1 MAESYSDDQFL
12 RRENC
17 LQVAAEL
24 EDDRAFVQLP
34 FRPQLFWHE
43 TLLRPRRR
51 RLPPGWEQNSG
62 VVRGRSFLVVL
73 EDLEELLELVPPLLL
88 VVLVELSVEDGEVG
102 QLETA
107 EIGLRA
113 RLVPLQLSLVELLV
127 RHDDR
132 QTHNSLASR

>member
-1 MAESYSDDQFL
+1 M
-12 RRENC
+12 
-17 LQVAAEL
+17 VL
-24 EDDRAFVQLP
+24 EA
-34 FRPQLFWHE
+34 
-43 TLLRPRRR
+43 
-51 RLPPGWEQNSG
+51 
-62 VVRGRSFLVVL
+62 L

-102 QLETA
+102 QLEAA